1 VSNKKLL
8 ILIAIFLL
16 IVAIVGGALYFQ
28 FSNAKQIVTEFRHH
42 IFCEQLSKGMSP
54 SEVREELSHYG
65 YFIETQS
72 NFQGGLFVMGVSFT
86 DPDMKRQ
93 IGDQSI
99 TLVFQ
104 DLQYINARIPV
115 PLSDSHRSLC
125 P

>member
-1 VSNKKLL
+1 MSKKKLL
-8 ILIAIFLL
+8 ILIVIFLL

-28 FSNAKQIVTEFRHH
+28 FNNAKQIVTEFRYH

-54 SEVREELSHYG
+54 LEVREVLSHYG
-65 YFIETQS
+65 YFIETQA
-72 NFQGGLFVMGVSFT
+72 NFQGGLFVMGVYFT

-104 DLQYINARIPV
+104 ELQYINARIPV
-115 PLSDSHRSLC
+115 PLSDSHQSLC